1 MDEQL
6 VAPTADTAGTAVS
19 VHDELA
25 ASFKAELEAE
35 RNPPKAEKAEKPAP
49 AAPEIVETEEQA
61 PLEAA
66 PVETEESEAE
76 EADDTA
82 HDDADSEAETPTVDS
97 QAIAP
102 SGMTEADK
110 AIYAKLPTE
119 LKAWVAKQESART
132 ADYTRKTQEVAEKR
146 KQFESGVQGI
156 QTRLQALDQQLAQFT
171 DNRNLA
177 PPNPALRETDPFA
190 YDEQLAHYMQARHVA
205 ELATKERE
213 KLQAEHADVSKHM
226 ERQFQQE
233 KEQQLR
239 ELAPELFGDKGNEI
253 GRQIQQYAVKTGYTV
268 EQLKTASAT
277 DILTL
282 WKAQR
287 FDAIEAA
294 KKNVKSVPPPA
305 MKASKPGPAK
315 AVGRPNAVSQALKA
329 FDSAPSRSNLAAAY
343 LAEIRSEKR

>member
-1 MDEQL
+1 MEEQL
-6 VAPTADTAGTAVS
+6 GAATAEAGTPLSA
-19 VHDELA
+19 HDELA

-35 RNPPKAEKAEKPAP
+35 RAPPKAEKPVKAET
-49 AAPEIVETEEQA
+49 APEIAETEEEA
-61 PLEAA
+61 PEEAA
-66 PVETEESEAE
+66 PVEAEESEAD

-82 HDDADSEAETPTVDS
+82 LDEADDEAETPTTDS
-97 QAIAP
+97 QVIAP

-146 KQFESGVQGI
+146 KSFEQGVLGVQA
-156 QTRLQALDQQLAQFT
+156 RLEALDKQLSQFT
-171 DNRNLA
+171 DNEIA
-177 PPNPALRETDPFA
+177 PPNPALRETDPMA
-190 YDEQLAHYMQARHVA
+190 YDEQLAHYMQARHTA

-213 KLQAEHADVSKHM
+213 RLQKEHAEVSKHM
-226 ERQFQQE
+226 ERQFQAE

-239 ELAPELFGDKGNEI
+239 EIAPELFSEKGNEI
-253 GRQIQQYAVKTGYTV
+253 GRQIQQYAVKHGYSV
-268 EQLKTASAT
+268 EQLKSASAT
-277 DILTL
+277 DIVTL

-305 MKASKPGPAK
+305 PKASKPGPAK
-315 AVGRPNAVSQALKA
+315 AVGRPNGVSQAIKA
-329 FDSAPSRSNLAAAY
+329 FDSAPNRSNLAAAY
-343 LAEIRSEKR
+343 LAEIRSERR